1 MLVKLFLCS
10 VVLAGL
16 FTGWALGALIAW
28 ALPSIF
34 GPVPF

>member
-1 MLVKLFLCS
+1 MRLYLA
-10 VVLAGL
+10 VLLLAL
-16 FTGWALGALIAW
+16 WLLGWALGALIAR